1 MNEGLIPRRYAKAL
15 LKFAVEKG
23 ADARMYDLARNLRAS
38 FEANPEIDATLANPF
53 LPADSKI
60 NLLTVAAGAKADD
73 SVYAD
78 FLKLLKNNDRLPI
91 ARAIALAYIDDY
103 RKSND
108 IYPVEVAAAAAM
120 APAEEERLKKII
132 LSHLNGGKMEYTFK
146 IDPQLIG
153 GFTVNIGSQKLDA
166 SVKNELKQL
175 HLKLLG

>member
-1 MNEGLIPRRYAKAL
+1 M
-15 LKFAVEKG
+15 
-23 ADARMYDLARNLRAS
+23 
-38 FEANPEIDATLANPF
+38 
-53 LPADSKI
+53 
-60 NLLTVAAGAKADD
+60 
-73 SVYAD
+73 
-78 FLKLLKNNDRLPI
+78 
-91 ARAIALAYIDDY
+91 
-103 RKSND
+103 
-108 IYPVEVAAAAAM
+108 EVAAAAAM